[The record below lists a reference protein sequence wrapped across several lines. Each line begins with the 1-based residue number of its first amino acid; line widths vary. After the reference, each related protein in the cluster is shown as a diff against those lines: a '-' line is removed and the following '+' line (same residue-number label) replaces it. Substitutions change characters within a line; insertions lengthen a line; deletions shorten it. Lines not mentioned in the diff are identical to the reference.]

1 MPIRVCFPYWAVQ
14 RVSMI
19 KLSDGVSEFKTVGC
33 TCCPGFPTFRLDL
46 PTGPNL
52 AQLQGVDM
60 FWFKRCPRCSGDL
73 YADYDQYGPYIT
85 CAQCG
90 FSKDLAQNGEERIVM
105 TADPS
110 PAPMVLPADD
120 GQRRR
125 GSHGGRHFA
134 RTLAMA
140 RRSSTQTAA

>member
-1 MPIRVCFPYWAVQ
+1 
-14 RVSMI
+14 
-19 KLSDGVSEFKTVGC
+19 
-33 TCCPGFPTFRLDL
+33 
-46 PTGPNL
+46 
-52 AQLQGVDM
+52 M

-90 FSKDLAQNGEERIVM
+90 FSKDVAQKGEERIVI
-105 TADPS
+105 TAE
-110 PAPMVLPADD
+110 PAPAPVVLHSDS
-120 GQRRR
+120 GKRRR
-125 GSHGGRHFA
+125 LSHGGRHFA